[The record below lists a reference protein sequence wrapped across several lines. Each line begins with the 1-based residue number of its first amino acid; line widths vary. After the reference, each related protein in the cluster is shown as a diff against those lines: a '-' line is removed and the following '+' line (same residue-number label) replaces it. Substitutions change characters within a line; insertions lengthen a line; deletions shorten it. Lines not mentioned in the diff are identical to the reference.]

1 MAVINFRTSLRKFDW
16 VLLSLVIV
24 LVAIS
29 LATIYSI
36 DLSQGEK
43 LQYFPKQS
51 IAFLI
56 GLSLIFGAS
65 FFHISFYRTNAKL
78 FYALAF
84 FLLVAVLFFGQ
95 TIRATR
101 GWFNIAGFSFQPAEF
116 AKVGLIIFSAW
127 WINRY
132 GRRFDKWQFVFTSG
146 VFFLVLAGLILLQ
159 PDMGSAL
166 VLGGIWLGYL
176 FLTGTK
182 KRYILVLIV
191 SGLLLFL
198 VGWFFLFQGY
208 QKDRIVNF
216 FDATQDPLGVG
227 YNVTQSMIAIGSGQI
242 TGRGLGFGS
251 QSQLHFLP
259 EAQTDFIFAVIS
271 EELGFIGSAL
281 VLVVYFLLLWRLLY
295 IAKRSND
302 EFSTYLI
309 LGVIL
314 LFFIHIFIN
323 IGAASGFMPVIGVTL
338 PFLSYGGSSLIIN
351 MFLIG
356 IGESVACHS

>member
-1 MAVINFRTSLRKFDW
+1 MAIINFRNSLRKFDW
-16 VLLSLVIV
+16 ILLLLVSV

-29 LATIYSI
+29 LATIYSV
-36 DLSQGEK
+36 DLSQGDT
-43 LQYFPKQS
+43 LQFFPKQV

-56 GLSLIFGAS
+56 GITLIFGAS
-65 FFHISFYRTNAKL
+65 VFPISFYRTNAKL
-78 FYALAF
+78 FYGLAF

-116 AKVGLIIFSAW
+116 AKVGLIIFLAW

-146 VFFLVLAGLILLQ
+146 IFFLLLAGLILLQ

-166 VLGGIWLGYL
+166 VLGGIWFGYL

-182 KRYILVLIV
+182 KKYILILIA
-191 SGLLLFL
+191 SGLILFL
-198 VGWFFLFQGY
+198 LSWFFFFQGY
-208 QKDRIVNF
+208 QKDRIMNF
-216 FDATQDPLGVG
+216 FNATEDPLGVG

-259 EAQTDFIFAVIS
+259 EAQTDFIFAVVS
-271 EELGFIGSAL
+271 EEFGFLGSGL

-295 IAKRSND
+295 IAKQSND
-302 EFSTYLI
+302 EFPTYLI
-309 LGVIL
+309 LGIIL

-323 IGAASGFMPVIGVTL
+323 IGAASGFMPIIGVTL

-356 IGESVACHS
+356 IAESVACHS

>member
-1 MAVINFRTSLRKFDW
+1 MVVINFRNSLRKFDW
-16 VLLSLVIV
+16 ILLLLVIV

-29 LATIYSI
+29 LAIIYSI
-36 DLSQGEK
+36 DLSQGDT
-43 LQYFPKQS
+43 LQYFPKQT
-51 IAFLI
+51 IAFLL
-56 GLSLIFGAS
+56 GLFFVFIAS
-65 FFHISFYRTNAKL
+65 FFPISFYRTNAKL
-78 FYALAF
+78 FYGLAV
-84 FLLVAVLFFGQ
+84 LLLIAVLFFGQ

-101 GWFNIAGFSFQPAEF
+101 GWFNVAGFSFQPAEF
-116 AKVGLIIFSAW
+116 AKVGLIIFLAW

-146 VFFLVLAGLILLQ
+146 FLFLVLAGLIMLQ

-166 VLGGIWLGYL
+166 VLGGIWFGYL

-182 KRYILVLIV
+182 KRYILILIV
-191 SGLLLFL
+191 SALILFL
-198 VGWFFLFQGY
+198 VGWFGFFQDY
-208 QKDRIVNF
+208 QKDRIMNF
-216 FDATQDPLGVG
+216 FDASQDPLGVG

-259 EAQTDFIFAVIS
+259 EAQTDFIFAVVS
-271 EELGFIGSAL
+271 EELGFLGSAL
-281 VLVVYFLLLWRLLY
+281 VLVVYFLILWRLLY

-309 LGVIL
+309 LGIIL

-356 IGESVACHS
+356 IAESIACHS

>member
-1 MAVINFRTSLRKFDW
+1 MAVINFRASLRKFDW
-16 VLLSLVIV
+16 VLLSLVVV

-51 IAFLI
+51 IAFFI
-56 GLSLIFGAS
+56 GLVLIFAAS
-65 FFHISFYRTNAKL
+65 FFHISFFRTNAKL
-78 FYALAF
+78 FYALAI
-84 FLLVAVLFFGQ
+84 FLLIAVLFFGQ
-95 TIRATR
+95 TIRGTR
-101 GWFNIAGFSFQPAEF
+101 GWFNVAGFSFQPAEF
-116 AKVGLIIFSAW
+116 AKVGLIIFLAW

-146 VFFLVLAGLILLQ
+146 FFCLVLVGLIMLQ

-166 VLGGIWLGYL
+166 VLGGIWFGYL
-176 FLTGTK
+176 FLTGVK
-182 KRYILVLIV
+182 KRYILLLVV

-198 VGWFFLFQGY
+198 VSWFFIFQDY
-208 QKDRIVNF
+208 QKNRIMNF
-216 FDATQDPLGVG
+216 FDASQDPLGVG
-227 YNVTQSMIAIGSGQI
+227 YNVTQSIIAIGSGQVM
-242 TGRGLGFGS
+242 GRGLGFGS

-259 EAQTDFIFAVIS
+259 EAQTDFIFAVVS
-271 EELGFIGSAL
+271 EELGFIGSSL
-281 VLVVYFLLLWRLLY
+281 VLIVFFLLLWRLLY
-295 IAKRSND
+295 IAKKSQD

-309 LGVIL
+309 LGIIL
-314 LFFIHIFIN
+314 LFFIHILIN
-323 IGAASGFMPVIGVTL
+323 IGAVSGFMPVIGVTL

-356 IGESVACHS
+356 IAESVACHS